1 MINNNLFWDEL
12 YRNKCLWVTLLSW
25 FIAQGSKI
33 SLGSFKEKRFDFHWV
48 LGTGGM
54 PSAHSAASTSLAVCV
69 GIEKGFDS
77 SLFTLAAIFALVTM
91 FDAQT
96 WRRSI
101 GYQAGI
107 LNRMMGDSAAGR
119 EIQDQRLRELVGH
132 TPVEVFVGAI
142 IGVVVPLFAYK

>member
-1 MINNNLFWDEL
+1 MLKNTFWLQL
-12 YRNKCLWVTLLSW
+12 YMNKCLWVTLFSW
-25 FIAQGSKI
+25 FIAQGTKI
-33 SLGSFKEKRFDFHWV
+33 FLGSLKEKKFDFHWI

-69 GIEKGFDS
+69 GIERGFDS
-77 SLFTLAAIFALVTM
+77 ALFTLAAIFALVTM

-107 LNRMMGDSAAGR
+107 LNRMMGDSAAGK
-119 EIQDQRLRELVGH
+119 EIQDKRLRELVGH
-132 TPVEVFVGAI
+132 TPVEVFVGAL